1 MIHYILLNPHSLY
14 MLHIT
19 HTVWAPAWRSLLWG
33 LIYTNW
39 QLKAHPH
46 AHRTVVY
53 YHCDLKQET
62 LDQRMFFQQLPQSTA
77 LLFLKFNIRIRYRQ
91 PQAANTTSFFLV
103 YGTTEREK
111 NTFMRTSSSLTRPP
125 VHKKV
130 FQGQKGKVNVFK
142 LHVKVNVRCFVVW
155 SLVKTL
161 ELDTSQ

>member
-1 MIHYILLNPHSLY
+1 MKQGVFHDPLYTLKPTQPLHAPHHTHCMSTC
-14 MLHIT
+14 MEEPPVGSHLHKLT
-19 HTVWAPAWRSLLWG
+19 AESTS
-33 LIYTNW
+33 T
-39 QLKAHPH
+39 
-46 AHRTVVY
+46 RTQDVVY

-142 LHVKVNVRCFVVW
+142 LHVKVNVRCFVV
-155 SLVKTL
+155 
-161 ELDTSQ
+161 